1 MDAKAKNKALFRAK
15 LNAQKKE
22 KRINS
27 PLVRSVPPIH
37 SILICFWNPIA
48 IHLYFSGLYDIVF
61 LMDTTFC

>member
-27 PLVRSVPPIH
+27 PLVRSVPQIH
-37 SILICFWNPIA
+37 SILICFWNPFA
-48 IHLYFSGLYDIVF
+48 IHPYFSVLYDIVF
-61 LMDTTFC
+61 LMDTVFC